1 MASQALS
8 LGAIVGRYRVE
19 GLVRDDPGA
28 RIYSATGL
36 AGSNPVTLRLIEG
49 DETIDLEQ
57 LARYVEI
64 LSSIEHPNVVSVF
77 EAGTHGTDLFV
88 VRERVLGADV
98 GSLVQRQG
106 PFDTRAAIEI
116 VEQTASALAE
126 LREAGITGGSLTPRN
141 VLVDSSSDGP
151 HVRLVDLGL
160 IAIPEETDFI
170 APEVRSGIRDERSD
184 VYALGALLFRE
195 LTGGPPA
202 SSSSGQRSTVLP
214 DALDRVINRALRED
228 PARRYPDQRSLL
240 FAARNATDPL
250 IVESIARPFSGPPP
264 PTGTEPPHGEGGEP
278 PDGEGG
284 EPPRSA
290 FALLAAPK
298 SVVAGKSFALEIGL
312 SATPDHRLAGDER
325 MARPADSRGSYTL
338 AIHVIAPSFRLRPGE
353 SWRNELRVTREDPYP
368 RLVLH
373 LTAKPVESSWES
385 CLIQATYSTEGQTMG
400 LAVRP
405 IGVARSAD
413 LIDRAKPK
421 ERPSTS
427 AVPTTDGWPKPDLTI
442 NILATKSHD
451 PDSLMWTFVSR
462 HAVELP
468 RAQPSPLRAE
478 PQRFAKQVIDGVGA
492 RGGALDAYQFARGVG
507 KNVARKVPKPFWEL
521 LGAVAKKAKG
531 PPTVLINS
539 VDPYVPWELAV
550 LPRPLDPT
558 LPPFLGAQATVGR
571 WVVDAVSPPPTPP
584 LPREPALSMSVIS
597 GVYDRPGLTRLK
609 AAEEEAKRLADDHR
623 AMPVDANLAPVLAC
637 LEAQPI
643 SDLLH
648 FAMHAR
654 MQIGG
659 FRNGL
664 VFENEQVLSPM
675 TVEGL
680 EFESAPFVF
689 LNACQAGAGEE
700 LLGDYAGLA
709 AAFLRAGASA
719 VVAPLWAVDDTV
731 ARDIALRFYDDVF
744 AAGADIAGYF
754 RGERAR
760 FSREDQP
767 VSTTHLAYV
776 FYGHPTMRLHAMNQL
791 APDA

>member
-8 LGAIVGRYRVE
+8 LGTIVGRYRVE
-19 GLVRDDPGA
+19 GLVRDDAGA
-28 RIYSATGL
+28 RIYAATEL

-49 DETIDLEQ
+49 DEMIDPEQ

-64 LSSIEHPNVVSVF
+64 LSRIEHPHVASVF
-77 EAGTHGTDLFV
+77 EAGTHGADLFV

-98 GSLVQRQG
+98 GSLVERRG

-116 VEQTASALAE
+116 VEQAASALAE
-126 LREAGITGGSLTPRN
+126 LRQAGLTEGSLTPRN

-151 HVRLVDLGL
+151 HVRVVDLGL
-160 IAIPEETDFI
+160 TATPEEIDLI
-170 APEVRSGIRDERSD
+170 APEVRSGIPDERSD

-195 LTGGPPA
+195 MTGDSPAA
-202 SSSSGQRSTVLP
+202 SSSRQRSAVLP
-214 DALDRVINRALRED
+214 DAVDRVITRALRKD
-228 PARRYPDQRSLL
+228 PARRYPDQSSLL

-250 IVESIARPFSGPPP
+250 IVESIARPFSGPTP
-264 PTGTEPPHGEGGEP
+264 PTDTQP
-278 PDGEGG
+278 PDGGGG

-290 FALLAAPK
+290 FALLAAPE
-298 SVVAGKSFALEIGL
+298 SVLAGKSFELEIGL
-312 SATPDHRLAGDER
+312 SATPDPRLAGDER
-325 MARPADSRGSYTL
+325 IERPADSRGPYTL
-338 AIHVIAPSFRLRPGE
+338 AIHVLAPSFRLRPGE
-353 SWRNELRVTREDPYP
+353 SWRNVLRVTQEDPYP

-413 LIDRAKPK
+413 LIDQAKP
-421 ERPSTS
+421 EEQPRTS

-442 NILATKSHD
+442 NILATKPGD
-451 PDSLMWTFVSR
+451 PDSLAWTFVSR
-462 HAVELP
+462 HALKLP
-468 RAQPSPLRAE
+468 RAQLSPLDAE
-478 PQRFAKQVIDGVGA
+478 PQHFAKQVIEGVAA
-492 RGGALDAYQFARGVG
+492 RDGALDAYQFARGVG
-507 KNVARKVPKPFWEL
+507 RNVARKVPKSCWEL
-521 LGAVAKKAKG
+521 LGAVAKKTKG

-571 WVVDAVSPPPTPP
+571 WVVDAESPPPTPP
-584 LPREPALSMSVIS
+584 LPREPSLSMAVIS

-623 AMPVDANLAPVLAC
+623 ATPVNANLGTVLAC

-654 MQIGG
+654 MQFGG

-664 VFENEQVLSPM
+664 VFENEQVLHPI
-675 TVEGL
+675 TIEGL

-689 LNACQAGAGEE
+689 LNACQAGASDE

-719 VVAPLWAVDDTV
+719 VVAPLWAINDTV
-731 ARDIALRFYDDVF
+731 AKDIALRFYDDVF
-744 AAGADIAGYF
+744 ATGADIAGYF
-754 RGERAR
+754 REERAR
-760 FSREDQP
+760 FSKEAQP
-767 VSTTHLAYV
+767 MSTTHLAYI
-776 FYGHPTMRLHAMNQL
+776 FYGHPTMRLHAMKQL
-791 APDA
+791 AADA